1 MITTGNSQIDRS
13 ASFLYRHPFFWPL
26 LQFLFGA
33 IPAIYIL
40 RNVVRHILTVVV
52 PGLPDNPSTLQIALY
67 VLGFLAIGIQVT
79 ALFMLILFPLF
90 ARASL
95 NRFRSQ
101 VYAVALLSF
110 IPHSWNLKSSLFES
124 PFQIPILSYIF
135 FALPCIIVALHLH
148 KAASEKQTEVP
159 A

>member
-1 MITTGNSQIDRS
+1 MITVGNSQIDQS
-13 ASFLYRHPFFWPL
+13 AKFLYRHSVFWPL
-26 LQFLFGA
+26 LQFLFGT

-40 RNVVRHILTVVV
+40 RNVLRHILTVVV
-52 PGLPDNPSTLQIALY
+52 PGLPDNPSTLQIALS
-67 VLGFLAIGIQVT
+67 VLGFLAIGIQLA
-79 ALFMLILFPLF
+79 ALLMLILFPLF
-90 ARASL
+90 SRTAL

-110 IPHSWNLKSSLFES
+110 IPHSWNLNSSLFES
-124 PFQIPILSYIF
+124 PFQMPVLSYVF

-148 KAASEKQTEVP
+148 KTASEKQTEVP